1 MKFTLTITD
10 ATIDELVA
18 ILISPTTPA
27 TLRNSVAAAVGVAAN
42 SDDDDGS
49 DIVADAG
56 SVDSTGLPWD
66 ERIHSTPASLTKK
79 GVWRAKR
86 NLTDKAFVANVEA
99 ELRARAPQTQ
109 QQPAPVPQYQPPV
122 PQMQPVNIDP
132 NFQPP
137 QSVVIPPQQMQPAP
151 VPQYQPPVPQQQ
163 PAPQMQQPVP
173 QQMQQPVTAPAPG
186 SVDFMGFMQHV
197 MTISQSGKADANYFA
212 DLANRVGAAFQ
223 TQLPQGITNFQ
234 QDQRMVDYA
243 IQIMVQEGRWA

>member
-18 ILISPTTPA
+18 ILISPATPE
-27 TLRNSVAAAVGVAAN
+27 TLRNSVAAVVNVAASN
-42 SDDDDGS
+42 DDDETGDTP
-49 DIVADAG
+49 VAAG

-66 ERIHSTPASLTKK
+66 DRIHSTPAKLTSK

-86 NLTDKAFVANVEA
+86 GVADTLVTQVEA
-99 ELRARAPQTQ
+99 ELRARASQS
-109 QQPAPVPQYQPPV
+109 QPAPVQQYQPPV

-137 QSVVIPPQQMQPAP
+137 QSVVIPPQQMQQPAP
-151 VPQYQPPVPQQQ
+151 VQQYQPPVPQ
-163 PAPQMQQPVP
+163 PAP
-173 QQMQQPVTAPAPG
+173 QQMQQQPAPVATPAAG
-186 SVDFMGFMQHV
+186 SIDFMGFMQHV
-197 MTISQSGKADANYFA
+197 MTISQTGKADANYFG

-223 TQLPQGITNFQ
+223 THLPQGITNFQ

-243 IQIMVQEGRWA
+243 IQIMVQEGRWM

>member
-18 ILISPTTPA
+18 ILISPATPE
-27 TLRNSVAAAVGVAAN
+27 TLRNSVAAVVNVAASN
-42 SDDDDGS
+42 DDDETGDTP
-49 DIVADAG
+49 VAAG

-66 ERIHSTPASLTKK
+66 DRIHSTPAKLTSK

-86 NLTDKAFVANVEA
+86 GVVDTLVTQVEA
-99 ELRARAPQTQ
+99 ELRARSSQSQPAPQQ
-109 QQPAPVPQYQPPV
+109 MQQPAPVQQYQPPV
-122 PQMQPVNIDP
+122 PQMPPVNIDP

-137 QSVVIPPQQMQPAP
+137 QSVIIPPQQMQQPAP
-151 VPQYQPPVPQQQ
+151 VQQYQPPVPQ
-163 PAPQMQQPVP
+163 PAP
-173 QQMQQPVTAPAPG
+173 QQMQQPVAAPAPG
-186 SVDFMGFMQHV
+186 SIDFMGFMQHV
-197 MTISQSGKADANYFA
+197 MTISQTGKADANYFA

-243 IQIMVQEGRWA
+243 IQIMTQEGRWV